1 MQSVSDGRATI
12 FPCEWVV
19 SSRPALS
26 PVLTETMCFPGCLA
40 VGTGGQGREEED
52 KYGEEVVVVAVTRAL
67 GITV

>member
-1 MQSVSDGRATI
+1 MQSVSDGRATT

-40 VGTGGQGREEED
+40 VGTGGLGREEEED
-52 KYGEEVVVVAVTRAL
+52 EYGEEVVVTRAL
-67 GITV
+67 GIIV